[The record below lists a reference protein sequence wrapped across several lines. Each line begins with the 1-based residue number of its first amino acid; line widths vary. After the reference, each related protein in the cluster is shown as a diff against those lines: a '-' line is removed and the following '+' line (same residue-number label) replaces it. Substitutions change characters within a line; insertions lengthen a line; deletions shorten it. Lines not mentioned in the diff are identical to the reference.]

1 MFAALLLC
9 MATAPMMA
17 QKSIDKLAEEL
28 EKRDDVAI
36 NSVTKRNPNTRKVT
50 KIVKTFSLKDEKMSK
65 RLIDAFEKDEEY
77 AITAIKDM
85 PKGRKNATMV
95 NFTFIFIK
103 DKNQKITYTLS
114 VSSQGTTT
122 LTIIMNSDSNDI
134 SYLKLDK
141 SFMEGINERMK
152 DLDKRMKDMKIVL
165 PTVDE
170 EDLEEVLKNV
180 RAHRDALGCAVYEK

>member
-85 PKGRKNATMV
+85 PKGRKNATQA
-95 NFTFIFIK
+95 NFTFIFLK

-114 VSSQGTTT
+114 VSNQGVTT
-122 LTIIMNSDSNDI
+122 LTIIMNSDSNDRVSVSQKWI
-134 SYLKLDK
+134 KNGKIIIPDAEDK
-141 SFMEGINERMK
+141 KE
-152 DLDKRMKDMKIVL
+152 
-165 PTVDE
+165 
-170 EDLEEVLKNV
+170 LEELLESV
-180 RAHRDALGCAVYEK
+180 RATRDALGCAVYEK